1 MLPHTYTEALWTQ
14 VLGLLLISFKEMKK
28 IGKEN
33 ENTFQMSQ
41 CPHGAR
47 AVELRGTAELSVLLL

>member
-41 CPHGAR
+41 CPHGVR
-47 AVELRGTAELSVLLL
+47 VVELRGTAELSVLLL